1 MKNLN
6 LKNFVEIPNL
16 EGYLINNKGDVY
28 SETSGKLLKANNGT
42 IEFYVD
48 GRKKKFN
55 VAHLVLLTFR
65 GNPDNA
71 SRVRY
76 KNGDRSDASLGN
88 LEWSIPAT
96 KTTKTS
102 KSAKAPNVTK
112 GTSTAGDTSSSQGI
126 FDEIKR
132 LKKQLTMLQKKK
144 DALAKSNSVATLIKE
159 NLATIVEGLAK
170 GEKISTLTKRVVG
183 KVLSREVLSNHL
195 TKNCGVSLADLVS
208 IAKLY
213 KAKPDYV
220 KSIVKLYNGKM
231 SNVVFSK

>member
-1 MKNLN
+1 MVYRKGFTEIANLD
-6 LKNFVEIPNL
+6 
-16 EGYLINNKGDVY
+16 GYLINKKGEVFSMKSNKTLKVTDGVVEVY
-28 SETSGKLLKANNGT
+28 VGG
-42 IEFYVD
+42 I
-48 GRKKKFN
+48 KKKIN
-55 VAHLVLLTFR
+55 VAHLVLETFK
-65 GNPDNA
+65 GNPHGA
-71 SRVRY
+71 KRVNY
-76 KNGDRSDASLGN
+76 KNGDKSDTSLSN
-88 LEWSIPAT
+88 LEWSIPTA
-96 KTTKTS
+96 KTSKTS
-102 KSAKAPNVTK
+102 KSAKAPNVIK
-112 GTSTAGDTSSSQGI
+112 GTSTAGDTSSSSQEI

-183 KVLSREVLSNHL
+183 KVLSREILSNHL

>member
-1 MKNLN
+1 MANINK
-6 LKNFVEIPNL
+6 KYFVEIPNL
-16 EGYLINNKGDVY
+16 DGYLINKKGEVFSMKSNKTLRVTDGVVEVY
-28 SETSGKLLKANNGT
+28 VGG
-42 IEFYVD
+42 I
-48 GRKKKFN
+48 KKKIN
-55 VAHLVLLTFR
+55 VAHLVLETFK
-65 GNPDNA
+65 GNPHGA
-71 SRVRY
+71 KRVNY
-76 KNGDRSDASLGN
+76 KNGDKSDTSLSN
-88 LEWSIPAT
+88 LEWSIPAS

-102 KSAKAPNVTK
+102 KTAMVTPA
-112 GTSTAGDTSSSQGI
+112 AGNTSSSSQEI

-132 LKKQLTMLQKKK
+132 LKKQLTILQKKK

>member
-1 MKNLN
+1 MVYRKGFTEIANLD
-6 LKNFVEIPNL
+6 
-16 EGYLINNKGDVY
+16 GYLINKKGEVFSMKSNKTLKVTDGVVEVY
-28 SETSGKLLKANNGT
+28 VGG
-42 IEFYVD
+42 I
-48 GRKKKFN
+48 KKKIN
-55 VAHLVLLTFR
+55 VAHLVLETFK
-65 GNPDNA
+65 GNPQGA
-71 SRVRY
+71 KRVKY
-76 KNGDRSDASLGN
+76 KNGDKSDTSLSN
-88 LEWSIPAT
+88 LEWSIPAS

-102 KSAKAPNVTK
+102 KTAMVTPA
-112 GTSTAGDTSSSQGI
+112 AGNTSSSSQEI

-132 LKKQLTMLQKKK
+132 LKKQLTLLQKKK

-220 KSIVKLYNGKM
+220 KSIVRLYNGKM
-231 SNVVFSK
+231 ANVVFSK

>member
-1 MKNLN
+1 MANINK
-6 LKNFVEIPNL
+6 KNFVEIPNL
-16 EGYLINNKGDVY
+16 DGYLINKKGDVY
-28 SETSGKLLKANNGT
+28 SEKSGKLLKANNGT

-76 KNGDRSDASLGN
+76 KNGDKSDTSLSN

-112 GTSTAGDTSSSQGI
+112 GTSTAGDTLSSQGI
-126 FDEIKR
+126 FNEIKR
-132 LKKQLTMLQKKK
+132 LKKQITILQKKK

-231 SNVVFSK
+231 ANMVFSK

>member
-1 MKNLN
+1 MVYRKGFTEIANLD
-6 LKNFVEIPNL
+6 
-16 EGYLINNKGDVY
+16 GYLINKKGEVFSMKSNKTLKVTDGVVEVY
-28 SETSGKLLKANNGT
+28 VGG
-42 IEFYVD
+42 I
-48 GRKKKFN
+48 KKKIN
-55 VAHLVLLTFR
+55 VAHLVLETFK
-65 GNPDNA
+65 GNPHGA
-71 SRVRY
+71 KRVNY
-76 KNGDRSDASLGN
+76 KNGDKSDTSLSN
-88 LEWSIPAT
+88 LEWSIPTA
-96 KTTKTS
+96 KTS
-102 KSAKAPNVTK
+102 KTSKTAKVTPA
-112 GTSTAGDTSSSQGI
+112 AGNASSSSQEI

>member
-1 MKNLN
+1 MTSIIK
-6 LKNFVEIPNL
+6 KNFVAIANL
-16 EGYLINNKGDVY
+16 DGYLINKKGEVFSMKSNKTLKVTDGVVEVY
-28 SETSGKLLKANNGT
+28 VGG
-42 IEFYVD
+42 V
-48 GRKKKFN
+48 KKKMN
-55 VAHLVLLTFR
+55 VAHLVLETFK
-65 GNPDNA
+65 GNPHGA
-71 SRVRY
+71 KRVNY
-76 KNGDRSDASLGN
+76 KNGDKSDTSLSN
-88 LEWSIPAT
+88 LEWSIPTA
-96 KTTKTS
+96 KTNKTS
-102 KSAKAPNVTK
+102 KTAKVTPA
-112 GTSTAGDTSSSQGI
+112 AGNASSSSQEI

-144 DALAKSNSVATLIKE
+144 DALAKSNSVATLMKE
-159 NLATIVEGLAK
+159 NLATIVEGLAR

>member
-1 MKNLN
+1 MVYRKGFTEIANLD
-6 LKNFVEIPNL
+6 
-16 EGYLINNKGDVY
+16 GYLINKKGEVFSMKSNKTLRVTDGVVEVY
-28 SETSGKLLKANNGT
+28 VGG
-42 IEFYVD
+42 I
-48 GRKKKFN
+48 KKKIN
-55 VAHLVLLTFR
+55 VAHLVLETFK
-65 GNPDNA
+65 GNPHGA
-71 SRVRY
+71 KRVNY
-76 KNGDRSDASLGN
+76 KNGDKSDTSLSN

-102 KSAKAPNVTK
+102 KTAMVTPA
-112 GTSTAGDTSSSQGI
+112 AGNMSSSSQEI

-159 NLATIVEGLAK
+159 NLATIIEGLAN

-208 IAKLY
+208 IAKLH
-213 KAKPDYV
+213 KARPDYV
-220 KSIVKLYNGKM
+220 KSIVRLYNGKM
-231 SNVVFSK
+231 ANVVFSK

>member
-1 MKNLN
+1 MANINRKY
-6 LKNFVEIPNL
+6 FVEIPNL
-16 EGYLINNKGDVY
+16 DGYLINKKGDVY
-28 SETSGKLLKANNGT
+28 SEKSGKLLKANNGT

-55 VAHLVLLTFR
+55 VAHLVLETFK
-65 GNPDNA
+65 GNPHGA
-71 SRVRY
+71 KRVKY
-76 KNGDRSDASLGN
+76 KNGDKSDTSLSN

-102 KSAKAPNVTK
+102 KSAKASNVTK

-126 FDEIKR
+126 FNEIKR
-132 LKKQLTMLQKKK
+132 LKKQITILQKKK

>member
-28 SETSGKLLKANNGT
+28 SEKSGKLLKANNGT

>member
-1 MKNLN
+1 MVYRKGFTEIANLD
-6 LKNFVEIPNL
+6 
-16 EGYLINNKGDVY
+16 GYLINKKGEVFSMKSNKTLKVTDGVVEVY
-28 SETSGKLLKANNGT
+28 VGG
-42 IEFYVD
+42 I
-48 GRKKKFN
+48 KKKIN
-55 VAHLVLLTFR
+55 VAHLVLETFK
-65 GNPDNA
+65 GNPHGA
-71 SRVRY
+71 KRVKY
-76 KNGDRSDASLGN
+76 KNGDKSDTSLSN
-88 LEWSIPAT
+88 LEWYIPAT

-144 DALAKSNSVATLIKE
+144 DALAKSNSVAKLIKE

-208 IAKLY
+208 IAKLH
-213 KAKPDYV
+213 KARPDYV
-220 KSIVKLYNGKM
+220 KSIVRLYNGKM
-231 SNVVFSK
+231 ANVVFSK

>member
-1 MKNLN
+1 MTSIIK
-6 LKNFVEIPNL
+6 KNFVAIANL
-16 EGYLINNKGDVY
+16 EGYLINKKGEVFSMKSNKTLKVTDGVVEVY
-28 SETSGKLLKANNGT
+28 VGG
-42 IEFYVD
+42 I
-48 GRKKKFN
+48 KKKIN
-55 VAHLVLLTFR
+55 VAHLVLETFK
-65 GNPDNA
+65 GNPHGA
-71 SRVRY
+71 KRVNY
-76 KNGDRSDASLGN
+76 KNGDKSDTSLSN
-88 LEWSIPAT
+88 LEWSIPTA
-96 KTTKTS
+96 KTS
-102 KSAKAPNVTK
+102 KTSKTAKVTPA
-112 GTSTAGDTSSSQGI
+112 AGNASSSSQEI

>member
-1 MKNLN
+1 MVHRKGFTEIANLD
-6 LKNFVEIPNL
+6 
-16 EGYLINNKGDVY
+16 GYLINKKGEVFSMKSNKTLKVTDGVVEVY
-28 SETSGKLLKANNGT
+28 VGG
-42 IEFYVD
+42 I
-48 GRKKKFN
+48 KKKIN
-55 VAHLVLLTFR
+55 VAHLVLETFK
-65 GNPDNA
+65 GNPHGA
-71 SRVRY
+71 KRVNY
-76 KNGDRSDASLGN
+76 KNGDKSDTSLSN
-88 LEWSIPAT
+88 LEWSIPAS

-102 KSAKAPNVTK
+102 KTAMVTPA
-112 GTSTAGDTSSSQGI
+112 AGNTSSSSQEI

-231 SNVVFSK
+231 SSVVFSK